1 MTEAT
6 RLDFA
11 SAGATRR
18 VLPDLSQE
26 AKATLGSLES
36 EIAKLRAENASLK
49 AKDKGVSLKV
59 TDKGGLSMYG
69 LGRFPVTLY
78 KSQWLKL
85 IASVEQIKAFIEEAG
100 DTLTTKD

>member
-1 MTEAT
+1 MTEAN
-6 RLDFA
+6 RIDYI

-18 VLPDLSQE
+18 VLPDLKQAQE
-26 AKATLGSLES
+26 MDLQA

-49 AKDKGVSLKV
+49 AKGQGVSLKV

-85 IASVEQIKAFIEEAG
+85 IASVEQIKAFIEAAG
-100 DTLTTKD
+100 DTLTTKE

>member
-1 MTEAT
+1 MTVTSLE
-6 RLDFA
+6 
-11 SAGATRR
+11 RR
-18 VLPDLSQE
+18 VLPDLSQTE
-26 AKATLGSLES
+26 ASLEA
-36 EIAKLRAENASLK
+36 EKAAILAELAKLRAENASLK

-100 DTLTTKD
+100 DTLTTKE

>member
-1 MTEAT
+1 MTQAT
-6 RLDFA
+6 VMRI
-11 SAGATRR
+11 
-18 VLPDLSQE
+18 LPDLAQAQE
-26 AKATLGSLES
+26 MDLAA
-36 EIAKLRAENASLK
+36 EIAKLRAENAQLR

-85 IASVEQIKAFIEEAG
+85 LKEAKTIEQFIEEAG
-100 DTLTTKD
+100 DKLTSKD